1 VTFRIFVTVPV
12 EWHWPFKNSRK
23 DLKTMN
29 NENLNMT
36 REQGLP
42 EDADKKLKVR
52 TGVKA
57 GAEPME
63 SISMNFS

>member
-1 VTFRIFVTVPV
+1 MAMVIQ
-12 EWHWPFKNSRK
+12 NSRK

-29 NENLNMT
+29 NEKQNMT
-36 REQGLP
+36 REQALP
-42 EDADKKLKVR
+42 DTDKKLKVR

>member
-1 VTFRIFVTVPV
+1 MAIQ
-12 EWHWPFKNSRK
+12 NSRK

-29 NENLNMT
+29 NENLHMT

-63 SISMNFS
+63 SLSLNFT